1 MRSSTLILLL
11 LFALNIPGLSQQHA
25 SKKTKAAA
33 GSSANTEAPS
43 KALMDA
49 IWAGWSTGNPANV
62 AKYYAKG
69 SHVFFDIAPL
79 KYDSWAEYEKGVT
92 QVLSGFQSLKATVNN
107 DAQIHRHGN
116 LVWGTATVHHD
127 DVAKDGSKSQG
138 DFRWTVIWEKSGPE
152 WLIVHEHVSAPLG
165 GGAPANKQ

>member
-1 MRSSTLILLL
+1 MRHLGLTLFLLVA
-11 LFALNIPGLSQQHA
+11 FAIPGISQQHPQHAKA
-25 SKKTKAAA
+25 SANSAAGTKA
-33 GSSANTEAPS
+33 PD

-49 IWAGWSTGNPANV
+49 IWAGWSSGNPANV

-69 SHVFFDIAPL
+69 AHVFYDIAPL

-92 QVLSGFQSLKATVNN
+92 QVIGGFQSLKATVNP

-116 LVWGTATVHHD
+116 LAWGTATVHHV
-127 DVAKDGSKSQG
+127 DVMKNGKKGEG
-138 DFRWTVIWEKSGPE
+138 DFRWTVIWERHGPG

-165 GGAPANKQ
+165 GPAE